1 MWLLGTVLAVSIN
14 VPVTIW
20 CLVGGR
26 KASAFHSTGL
36 ARRQFTLLK
45 LCSNS
50 ALSQMSYPLFDDVTG
65 DHVKNR
71 RNRQRLPCTDLQ
83 CLLQLALS
91 PPVFRRGLLS
101 SSLAL
106 LFLSPFFSPLSGKAD
121 RPYIGVGG
129 PRSPVPGSPGPRFAI
144 LRTSSGG
151 TIVILNAMETS
162 LLPPSTNHNIVKS
175 KRQNK
180 HT

>member
-1 MWLLGTVLAVSIN
+1 MVSIN

-71 RNRQRLPCTDLQ
+71 RNRQRLPCTGLQ
-83 CLLQLALS
+83 RLLQLALS
-91 PPVFRRGLLS
+91 PPVFRRGLVSSRSVFFLSFLFFS
-101 SSLAL
+101 SS
-106 LFLSPFFSPLSGKAD
+106 FLSGKAD
-121 RPYIGVGG
+121 RPYIGLGG
-129 PRSPVPGSPGPRFAI
+129 PQSPVPVSQVPGPWVPGPGSPVPVPGSPVCNPKDQFR
-144 LRTSSGG
+144 RYRSNS
-151 TIVILNAMETS
+151 V
-162 LLPPSTNHNIVKS
+162 
-175 KRQNK
+175 
-180 HT
+180 

>member
-1 MWLLGTVLAVSIN
+1 MVSIN

-45 LCSNS
+45 LSRNS

-83 CLLQLALS
+83 CLLQQSSAE
-91 PPVFRRGLLS
+91 VFS
-101 SSLAL
+101 
-106 LFLSPFFSPLSGKAD
+106 
-121 RPYIGVGG
+121 
-129 PRSPVPGSPGPRFAI
+129 
-144 LRTSSGG
+144 
-151 TIVILNAMETS
+151 
-162 LLPPSTNHNIVKS
+162 LPP
-175 KRQNK
+175 
-180 HT
+180 

>member
-1 MWLLGTVLAVSIN
+1 M
-14 VPVTIW
+14 W

-36 ARRQFTLLK
+36 ARRQFTFLK
-45 LCSNS
+45 LCRNS
-50 ALSQMSYPLFDDVTG
+50 ALSQMSSPLFDDVTG
-65 DHVKNR
+65 DHLKNR
-71 RNRQRLPCTDLQ
+71 RNRQRLPCTGLQ
-83 CLLQLALS
+83 RLLQLAFA
-91 PPVFRRGLLS
+91 PPDPTPLFS
-101 SSLAL
+101 FFPFSL
-106 LFLSPFFSPLSGKAD
+106 FFLSGKAD
-121 RPYIGVGG
+121 RPYIGLGG
-129 PRSPVPGSPGPRFAI
+129 SQSPVPRSPGSRSPGPQIPGPRFAI

-162 LLPPSTNHNIVKS
+162 LLPPITNHNTVKS

>member
-45 LCSNS
+45 LCRNS
-50 ALSQMSYPLFDDVTG
+50 ALSQISYPLFDDITG

-106 LFLSPFFSPLSGKAD
+106 FFSLLFLFSGKAD
-121 RPYIGVGG
+121 RPYIGLGG
-129 PRSPVPGSPGPRFAI
+129 PRSPVCNPKDQFR
-144 LRTSSGG
+144 RYHSSSQCHG
-151 TIVILNAMETS
+151 N
-162 LLPPSTNHNIVKS
+162 
-175 KRQNK
+175 
-180 HT
+180 